1 MKLDL
6 RKFIQTVLICLAS
19 VLAFLAVFRI
29 GALFGILKGVTAA
42 LSPIIVGACIAFTL
56 NVLLSLYERKLPK
69 KFLDRL
75 GRFKRVF
82 CVVLTLFTV
91 AAMLGIFVI
100 LIYPELKE
108 TVLSVVSNLPG
119 YAAALIAYAA
129 KVTGKTEAELF
140 DSVNINWESVAAKL
154 SEFINGYGDKLI
166 SNTIGITGNV
176 LTAVLGVCVAI
187 ALAVWILMTKEKL
200 GTRARFA
207 VNKLFPKRAENI
219 IRLAKYSADV
229 FSGFIGGQLAEALTI
244 GVLCFVGMLIFGFPY
259 ALTASAIIMIFALVP
274 VFGAIVGAIL
284 AALLML
290 TESFATA
297 IWFLIYILILQ
308 QLESNIIYP
317 KLMGDSVGLPGLWVL
332 VAVTIGGDLF
342 GAVGMLTAVP
352 VFAILFTIF
361 NALLDKR
368 IAEKK
373 KTEENVSPAEPTAN

>member
-1 MKLDL
+1 MRLNS
-6 RKFIQTVLICLAS
+6 RKFIQAVLICLAS
-19 VLAFLAVFRI
+19 VLSFLAVFKI
-29 GALFGILKGVTAA
+29 GVFFSVFKGITAA
-42 LSPIIVGACIAFTL
+42 ISPIIVGACIAFTL
-56 NVLLSLYERKLPK
+56 NVLLSLYEKKLPQ
-69 KFLDRL
+69 KFLAKL
-75 GRFKRVF
+75 GRFKRLF

-91 AAMLGIFVI
+91 TALLAVFVL

-108 TVLSVVSNLPG
+108 TVLTVASNLPG
-119 YAAALIAYAA
+119 YATALIAYAA
-129 KVTGKTEAELF
+129 TVTGKTESELF
-140 DSVNINWESVAAKL
+140 ESVDINWESLAAKIRD
-154 SEFINGYGDKLI
+154 FISGYGDKLI
-166 SNTIGITGNV
+166 SDTIGITGNV
-176 LTAVLGVCVAI
+176 LLALLGACAAI
-187 ALAVWILMTKEKL
+187 TLAVWILMTKEKL
-200 GTRARFA
+200 GARASFL
-207 VNKLFPKRAENI
+207 VNRLFPKHADGI
-219 IRLAKYSADV
+219 TRLARYSANV

-297 IWFLIYILILQ
+297 IWFLVYIVVLQ

-317 KLMGDSVGLPGLWVL
+317 KLMGESVGLPGLWVL

-352 VFAILFTIF
+352 VFAIIFTVF

-368 IAEKK
+368 IEAKSKKAEASA
-373 KTEENVSPAEPTAN
+373 ENAG

>member
-129 KVTGKTEAELF
+129 RVTGKTEAELF

-200 GTRARFA
+200 GMHYTAKRE
-207 VNKLFPKRAENI
+207 VCNKH
-219 IRLAKYSADV
+219 
-229 FSGFIGGQLAEALTI
+229 
-244 GVLCFVGMLIFGFPY
+244 
-259 ALTASAIIMIFALVP
+259 
-274 VFGAIVGAIL
+274 
-284 AALLML
+284 
-290 TESFATA
+290 TES
-297 IWFLIYILILQ
+297 Y
-308 QLESNIIYP
+308 
-317 KLMGDSVGLPGLWVL
+317 
-332 VAVTIGGDLF
+332 
-342 GAVGMLTAVP
+342 
-352 VFAILFTIF
+352 
-361 NALLDKR
+361 R
-368 IAEKK
+368 
-373 KTEENVSPAEPTAN
+373 

>member
-6 RKFIQTVLICLAS
+6 RKFIQTTLICLAS

-29 GALFGILKGVTAA
+29 GALFGILKGITAA

-56 NVLLSLYERKLPK
+56 NVLLSLYEKKLPK
-69 KFLDRL
+69 KFLGRL
-75 GRFKRVF
+75 GKFKRLF

-129 KVTGKTEAELF
+129 RVTGKTESELF

-166 SNTIGITGNV
+166 SDTIGITGNV
-176 LTAVLGVCVAI
+176 LTAIVGVCVAI

-200 GTRARFA
+200 GRRARF
-207 VNKLFPKRAENI
+207 VVDKLFPKRAENI
-219 IRLAKYSADV
+219 TRLAKYSSDV

-274 VFGAIVGAIL
+274 VFGAIAGAIL

-317 KLMGDSVGLPGLWVL
+317 KLMGESVGLPGLWVL

-352 VFAILFTIF
+352 LFAILFTIF

-368 IAEKK
+368 IEAKSKKAE
-373 KTEENVSPAEPTAN
+373 VAAPAK

>member
-6 RKFIQTVLICLAS
+6 RKFIQTTLICLAS

-29 GALFGILKGVTAA
+29 GALFGILKGITAA

-56 NVLLSLYERKLPK
+56 NVLLSLYEKKLPK
-69 KFLDRL
+69 KFLGRL
-75 GRFKRVF
+75 GKFKRLF

-129 KVTGKTEAELF
+129 RVTGKTEAELF
-140 DSVNINWESVAAKL
+140 DSVNINWESVASKL

-166 SNTIGITGNV
+166 SDTIGITGNV
-176 LTAVLGVCVAI
+176 LTAIVGVCVAI

-200 GTRARFA
+200 GRRARF
-207 VNKLFPKRAENI
+207 VVDKLFPKRAENI
-219 IRLAKYSADV
+219 TRLAKYSSDV

-274 VFGAIVGAIL
+274 VFGAIAGAIL

-317 KLMGDSVGLPGLWVL
+317 KLMGESVGLPGLWVL
-332 VAVTIGGDLF
+332 VAVSIGGDLF

-352 VFAILFTIF
+352 LFAILFTIF

-368 IAEKK
+368 IEAKSKKAEAAAG
-373 KTEENVSPAEPTAN
+373 NAG